1 MEISVSTGLCYT
13 KGYKEIL
20 DMIAATSFRN
30 IELFLNQA
38 FVEVPVE
45 ELKMEIDK
53 RGLKVLSIHTPLEFI
68 AFPKRESEEFW
79 IEKSIELSRIFGSKV
94 IVSHIVMGKYFMDIQ
109 GGLDNIH
116 RENVLKYRN
125 VEGVFITTENLPC
138 VMDNSFLTSKEKFI
152 NFVVKNRVPITF
164 DTTHCEHRGD
174 SIIDMFK
181 KVKHLVKNIHL
192 SDFKD
197 GNEHKVLG
205 TGDLPLDEFLK
216 LLKDEEYDGI
226 VTVEL
231 DFENKNRN
239 DISTFEEAVNG
250 IEKSY
255 QYIERILGETH

>member
-1 MEISVSTGLCYT
+1 MDISVSTGLYYT

-38 FVEVPVE
+38 FVDVPVE
-45 ELKMEIDK
+45 ELKMEVDK
-53 RGLKVLSIHTPLEFI
+53 RGLKVLSIHTPLDFI
-68 AFPKRESEEFW
+68 AFSRRESEEFW
-79 IEKSIELSRIFGSKV
+79 IEKSIELSKVFGAKV
-94 IVSHIVMGKYFMDIQ
+94 IVSHMVMGKYFMDIQ
-109 GGLDNIH
+109 HGLDHIH

-138 VMDNSFLTSKEKFI
+138 VMGNSFLGRKEEFI
-152 NFVVKNRVPITF
+152 NFIINNKVAMTF
-164 DTTHCEHRGD
+164 DTTHCEHRGY
-174 SIIDMFK
+174 SIIEMFK
-181 KVKHLVKNIHL
+181 QVKHLVKNIHL

-216 LLKDEEYDGI
+216 LLKDEKYDGI
-226 VTVEL
+226 ITVEL
-231 DFENKNRN
+231 DFDNKKRN
-239 DISTFEEAVNG
+239 DISTFDEAIES

-255 QYIERILGETH
+255 QYIERILG